1 MGWEKLLDLL
11 AKVAYARRGWKDT
24 ESEFIDTATRDV
36 ARRDFDSDSNVAWGF
51 SRSHLAAVWGGCVSV
66 APL

>member
-11 AKVAYARRGWKDT
+11 AKIAYARRGWKDT
-24 ESEFIDTATRDV
+24 ECEFIDTATRDV
-36 ARRDFDSDSNVAWGF
+36 ARRDLDSDSNVVWWF
-51 SRSHLAAVWGGCVSV
+51 RRSHLAAVCVSV